1 MKFDTLALTY
11 AFWSLRLWLGL
22 RALIAGVEKFS
33 GKITVQQPLLDANG
47 TPDPSGAVVEV
58 DQKVYGFAHYQS
70 IPESLQDKF
79 AHEPLLPGFLTMP
92 FYFLLGYILIALGL
106 AVLLGIR
113 TREALLGMA
122 AIFSMLTIGLM
133 LIGQEQGVAWLGVHL
148 ILIVA
153 ALVLLP
159 YNRFS
164 ITRS

>member
-1 MKFDTLALTY
+1 
-11 AFWSLRLWLGL
+11 
-22 RALIAGVEKFS
+22 
-33 GKITVQQPLLDANG
+33 
-47 TPDPSGAVVEV
+47 
-58 DQKVYGFAHYQS
+58 
-70 IPESLQDKF
+70 
-79 AHEPLLPGFLTMP
+79 
-92 FYFLLGYILIALGL
+92 
-106 AVLLGIR
+106 
-113 TREALLGMA
+113 MA